1 LRKQQHPTDRRKKKP
16 GSHETIASITDGAA
30 GGPSNDDH
38 LAPMKKGPAKG
49 GNIYR
54 TLFEF
59 ANDAIFI
66 EKFDRFVDCNT
77 KALEIYGCRKDEL
90 VGKTYVDLSPE
101 RQPDGTLSRDKALPI
116 LRLAEQGKPQFF
128 EWKVRKPDGTLFD
141 TEVSLTRIQ
150 LSGEVF
156 LLAIVRDV
164 TRRKQVEE
172 SLLKALSDMEQVRG
186 RLEADY
192 TYLQEE
198 IRIEQ
203 NFDEIIGQSDALKHV
218 LRKLEQIAPTDTTVL
233 LLGETGVGKDLFARA
248 IHNLSPRKNRP
259 LVKVNCATLPSN
271 LIDSE
276 LFGHERGAFTGAH
289 TSHVGRFE
297 LANGATLFLDELG
310 ELPPELQAK
319 LLRVLQ
325 DGEFER
331 VGGSHTIRTDARV
344 IAATNRELEEE
355 VRSGRFRKDL
365 WYRINVFPV
374 SIPPLRQRKE
384 DIPPLVRWLVN
395 KFAKKLRK
403 SIKTIPHQ
411 VMKSLEAYPWPGNVR
426 ELENVLER
434 AVISSQGPTLL
445 LADKLELPRSPG
457 SPDTKRKTL
466 VEMEREYLVRVLEET
481 YWRIEGEDGAAGIL
495 GLHPSTLRGRLRKLG
510 IRRERH

>member
-1 LRKQQHPTDRRKKKP
+1 MRRQQPPASRRKARRVP
-16 GSHETIASITDGAA
+16 PSSQTIKDGAA
-30 GGPSNDDH
+30 GETFKDERRIP
-38 LAPMKKGPAKG
+38 LKKVSGKG

-77 KALEIYGCRKDEL
+77 KALEIYGCRKDQL

-141 TEVSLTRIQ
+141 TEVSLTRIE

-186 RLEADY
+186 RLEADC

-203 NFDEIIGQSDALKHV
+203 NFDEIIGQSDALQHA
-218 LRKLEQIAPTDTTVL
+218 LHKLEQIAPTDTTVL
-233 LLGETGVGKDLFARA
+233 LLGETGVGKELFARA

-271 LIDSE
+271 LIESE

-297 LANGATLFLDELG
+297 LAHGATLFLDELG
-310 ELPPELQAK
+310 ELPLELQAK

-344 IAATNRELEEE
+344 IAATNRDLEEE

-403 SIKTIPHQ
+403 TIKTIPHP
-411 VMKSLEAYPWPGNVR
+411 VMKALEAYPWPGNVR
-426 ELENVLER
+426 EMENVLER
-434 AVISSQGPTLL
+434 AVIGSQGPALL
-445 LADKLELPRSPG
+445 LADKLEGPRAPG
-457 SPDTKRKTL
+457 SPDPRRKTL
-466 VEMEREYLVRVLEET
+466 VEMEREYLLRILEET

-510 IRRERH
+510 IRREKH